1 MVEMPNKPDHLPIL
15 DDGGRGEPWFAA
27 YRNWQQALWAHLPR
41 TAVTAGAALL
51 QATADWLRLSG
62 ASDDCARG
70 VEQHWRRTLV
80 ATARRRGI
88 GLGETADGAL
98 IDQDVEAFGVERVT
112 SIPLQNA
119 ARAIGDTLEDTH
131 PRRFAIEPAGDAGRA
146 GILVSEGRLDVA
158 ALSSEWP
165 SRGVRE
171 EQAGE
176 LATRVL
182 ALVAKLAGVTLEPA
196 DVPLRMTP
204 VSARVNGAEIHL
216 GWITDDAKLPG
227 FGASGASA
235 PGGGSPIP
243 WRVPRLWVFPDGRV
257 RFRGPRPHPGP

>member
-1 MVEMPNKPDHLPIL
+1 
-15 DDGGRGEPWFAA
+15 
-27 YRNWQQALWAHLPR
+27 
-41 TAVTAGAALL
+41 
-51 QATADWLRLSG
+51 
-62 ASDDCARG
+62 
-70 VEQHWRRTLV
+70 
-80 ATARRRGI
+80 
-88 GLGETADGAL
+88 LGETADGTL
-98 IDQDVEAFGVERVT
+98 IDQDVEAFGVGRVT

-119 ARAIGDTLEDTH
+119 ARAIRDTLEDTH

-146 GILVSEGRLDVA
+146 GILVGEGRLDVA

-216 GWITDDAKLPG
+216 GWITDDASFWFWRFRR
-227 FGASGASA
+227 FG
-235 PGGGSPIP
+235 PRWWFPDP